1 LLYQIL
7 NVMGRIKDLVIELQ
21 NEFGYN
27 MEDMPE
33 DFNMDEYLSKRAQEV
48 EVKPLPLSSVDRDT
62 LNFAT
67 KVTYEPLFCD
77 KVKRQSK

>member
-1 LLYQIL
+1 
-7 NVMGRIKDLVIELQ
+7 MGRIKDLVIELQ

-27 MEDMPE
+27 MEFLPE
-33 DFNMDEYLSKRAQEV
+33 DFNMDEYLAKRAQEV

-77 KVKRQSK
+77 KVKSKNK